1 MIEVNCHLSMVG
13 RFEHLQDTT
22 GASFNQKVAGLSSTL
37 ELPVVRGSE
46 LVWPG
51 FLGGVV
57 EALGL
62 GSFH

>member
-1 MIEVNCHLSMVG
+1 MIKVNCHLSMLG
-13 RFEHLQDTT
+13 RFEHLQELR
-22 GASFNQKVAGLSSTL
+22 SIKISSTL